1 MDVISLVILFGIGQ
15 GFFLGIL
22 LIVMRSPNH
31 RANRVLGILFFC
43 FSMSIT
49 HFFLLR
55 TGLYDAL
62 PSLVHVSFP
71 FLFLFG
77 PLHYLYVR
85 ILTDRKAVIQR
96 KEWLH
101 GIPFIVACSVNIPF
115 LVQNREQQLAYIRT
129 IQDPVWIHMG
139 LIVGGLQILHIAI
152 YIGMVLN
159 TLARYDEQIKNT
171 TSSIEKINLRWLR
184 TGTIG
189 FISVFAFIFLLLVLQ
204 AFGIP
209 TMALYSVSVPI
220 IVSIIIYLLGYL
232 GLRQPEIFS
241 PAEILSGAEVFE
253 MAGGGEKKYER
264 SSLTPERSEEYAGR
278 IRTYMTTDHPHLD
291 AELTL
296 SGLAEQLG
304 IPAHHL
310 SQIINSRFNSTFF
323 DFVNTYRVEEAKRLL
338 LDRSKAHYTIF
349 ALAQDAGFNSKT
361 AFNTAFKRLTGRTP
375 SAFRAQKA
383 AG

>member
-1 MDVISLVILFGIGQ
+1 MDVISLVILFGIVQ

-22 LIVMRSPNH
+22 LIIMRSPNH

-55 TGLYDAL
+55 TRLYDAV

-77 PLHYLYVR
+77 PLYYLYAR
-85 ILTDRKAVIQR
+85 ILTDRTTVIKR
-96 KEWLH
+96 REWLH
-101 GIPFIVACSVNIPF
+101 GIPFVLACSVNIPF
-115 LVQNREQQLAYIRT
+115 LLQSREQQLAYIRT

-139 LIVGGLQILHIAI
+139 LIIGGLQVLHIAV
-152 YIGMVLN
+152 YIGVVLN
-159 TLARYDEQIKNT
+159 ILARYDEQIKST

-189 FISVFAFIFLLLVLQ
+189 FIVVFSLIFLLLVLQ

-209 TMALYSVSVPI
+209 TLAFYSVSVPI
-220 IVSIIIYLLGYL
+220 IVSMIIYLLGYL

-241 PAEILSGAEVFE
+241 PAEIRSRMMVFE
-253 MAGGGEKKYER
+253 TAGEVEKKYER

-278 IRTYMTTDHPHLD
+278 IRTHMTTNHPHLD

-310 SQIINSRFNSTFF
+310 SQIINSQFNSNFF
-323 DFVNTYRVEEAKRLL
+323 DFVNKYRVEEAKRLL
-338 LDRSKAHYTIF
+338 LDQSKAHYTIF
-349 ALAQDAGFNSKT
+349 ALAQEAGFNSKT
-361 AFNTAFKRLTGRTP
+361 AFNAAFKRLTGHTP
-375 SAFRAQKA
+375 SAFRAMRA
-383 AG
+383 TG